1 MKVYIVYF
9 KKYSLTLHFASD
21 PKSQRYI
28 SHFRSVHRGA
38 YFAELRTT
46 TVRKLLPESWGF
58 MCPVHT
64 PDGSPCGLLNHLAA
78 SCYVHVGSEGIGEA
92 RNQDRN
98 HVLKV
103 LSSAGALLLHGRTNH
118 VSSPPGHLAVMLD
131 GLIVGYV
138 ADSDSMSVVSA
149 LRAAKVTRSTRV
161 SSNLEIAH
169 VPLSSCGYGG
179 AFPGLYLFL
188 SSSRMMRPVR
198 QRQSGITE
206 NIGSLEQAFM
216 SIRCPDGIHK
226 PVRVV
231 EYTHEES

>member
-98 HVLKV
+98 HVLRI
-103 LSSAGALLLHGRTNH
+103 AY
-118 VSSPPGHLAVMLD
+118 AVELKYRR
-131 GLIVGYV
+131 IIY
-138 ADSDSMSVVSA
+138 
-149 LRAAKVTRSTRV
+149 
-161 SSNLEIAH
+161 NW
-169 VPLSSCGYGG
+169 
-179 AFPGLYLFL
+179 
-188 SSSRMMRPVR
+188 
-198 QRQSGITE
+198 
-206 NIGSLEQAFM
+206 
-216 SIRCPDGIHK
+216 
-226 PVRVV
+226 
-231 EYTHEES
+231 